1 MVSIPYSLCRNL
13 PLLRSSLLRFTSKG
27 LHSTNRT
34 VATESAPSHSA
45 IVVHDI
51 SSSCSCLIIS
61 YANKGPPP
69 SYSAIIYR
77 TLLNPPTIEDNRSP
91 TPYHKHRSTVHCKQN
106 TSGLE
111 PGFAPN
117 GCEASHFSVFSVFPP
132 YQLILLPYP
141 SRYANYYMNT
151 KNPLKLTLH
160 IGAGLRP
167 CCSLPFPRLCNV
179 RMWRSLPRPLSLS
192 PFFSPLPGISSG
204 RSLIFFPCPS
214 STDISQL
221 CTLT

>member
-1 MVSIPYSLCRNL
+1 MIPRSHRGPHQAPISRHQADRSILEGPLCREVSSLGEHPIL
-13 PLLRSSLLRFTSKG
+13 PLPKFASPKIQSPSLHVEG

-77 TLLNPPTIEDNRSP
+77 TLLNPPTIEDNCSP

-106 TSGLE
+106 N
-111 PGFAPN
+111 FW
-117 GCEASHFSVFSVFPP
+117 V
-132 YQLILLPYP
+132 
-141 SRYANYYMNT
+141 
-151 KNPLKLTLH
+151 
-160 IGAGLRP
+160 GAGL
-167 CCSLPFPRLCNV
+167 CSQWMRGFALLSVLCLSPLPTDPPTLSFPLRKLLHEHQKSTKTNTPHWS
-179 RMWRSLPRPLSLS
+179 RASPLLLS
-192 PFFSPLPGISSG
+192 PFP
-204 RSLIFFPCPS
+204 
-214 STDISQL
+214 
-221 CTLT
+221 